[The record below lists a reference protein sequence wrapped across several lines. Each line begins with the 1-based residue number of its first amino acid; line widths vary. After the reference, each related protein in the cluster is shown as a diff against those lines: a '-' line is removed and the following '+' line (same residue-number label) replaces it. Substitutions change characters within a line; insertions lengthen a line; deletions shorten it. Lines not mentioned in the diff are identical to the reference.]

1 MLGLKSLNGGAF
13 MFEELLTLAILSEVG
28 LIDSSCYLE
37 KLDSYFL
44 NAPKNTT
51 LLELE
56 FLYKDINGAIYTL
69 LPLKLT
75 NQIDYHHFGK
85 ILFQEIEKIYL
96 NNNFTINDF
105 GQKMYLIWNLFIPHP
120 LSEEEPF
127 WTLSYADECLSYGD
141 EKQTREL
148 YEKAFQYY
156 S

>member
-1 MLGLKSLNGGAF
+1 
-13 MFEELLTLAILSEVG
+13 MFEELLTLAILSEVD

-37 KLDSYFL
+37 NLDYYFL
-44 NAPKNTT
+44 NAPENVI

-56 FLYKDINGAIYTL
+56 FLYKDINGAILKLLTL
-69 LPLKLT
+69 NLT
-75 NQIDYHHFGK
+75 NQMDSHYFGK
-85 ILFQEIEKIYL
+85 ILFKEIGKIYL
-96 NNNFTINDF
+96 RNTFTINDF
-105 GQKMYLIWNLFIPHP
+105 GQKMYSIWNLFIPHP

-127 WTLSYADECLSYGD
+127 WTLSYADDCLSYGD